1 MIAYVKYH
9 HIRTINNVVDK
20 RYHLMNTYLFDWMF
34 VQNLKDVQ
42 DLKDVHLVL
51 VLKHLSLYLLLRAN
65 HWLLWINPRV
75 SLFSPFTGLPSCLV
89 KWL

>member
-1 MIAYVKYH
+1 MIAYIKY

-20 RYHLMNTYLFDWMF
+20 RYNLMNKYLFDWMF

-51 VLKHLSLYLLLRAN
+51 VLKHLSLYLLLREN
-65 HWLLWINPRV
+65 H
-75 SLFSPFTGLPSCLV
+75 CLS
-89 KWL
+89 